1 MEEHHEKFV
10 EVRVVTTS
18 GVYPEVG
25 FERVPDHEHVI
36 TVLKRAA
43 EKLHI
48 KDTAGWIAVVGGR
61 KIDIAKSFRD
71 NGLSGR
77 VELVFEESHEKFV
90 EVRVIT
96 TSGVYPEAGFE
107 REPEHEKV
115 EVLLKKANEK
125 LHIADTQGW
134 IAVVASRKID
144 IAKSFRDN
152 ALSGRVEIDW
162 GPDHGA
168 GGYA

>member
-1 MEEHHEKFV
+1 MEEHHEKHV
-10 EVRVVTTS
+10 EVRVITTS
-18 GVYPEVG
+18 GVYPEAG
-25 FERVPDHEHVI
+25 FERVSDHELVE
-36 TVLKRAA
+36 TVLKKSA
-43 EKLHI
+43 EKLRI
-48 KDTAGWIAVVGGR
+48 KDTAGWIALVGGR
-61 KIDIAKSFRD
+61 KIDIAKSFHE

-77 VELVFEESHEKFV
+77 VELVFEESREKFV

-107 REPEHEKV
+107 RVPEHEKV
-115 EVLLKKANEK
+115 EVVLKKANEK

-134 IAVVASRKID
+134 IAVVAGRKID
-144 IAKSFRDN
+144 IARSFRDN